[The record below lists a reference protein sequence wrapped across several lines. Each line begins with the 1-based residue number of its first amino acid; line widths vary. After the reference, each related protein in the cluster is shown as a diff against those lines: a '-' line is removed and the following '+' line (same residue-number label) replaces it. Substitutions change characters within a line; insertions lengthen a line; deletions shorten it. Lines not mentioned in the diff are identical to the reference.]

1 MRAVVV
7 RQLGDA
13 SSLTLD
19 EARAVPSLRPGEVL
33 VRNSF
38 AGLNFHDTYT
48 RSGLYPMPRPTDF
61 VVGCEGG
68 GVVAHVPA
76 GMVCGVK
83 EGDRVVYLQVHLEPH
98 PLIVSLA
105 RAQPN
110 IWSLCLRAGR
120 CARYL
125 CRVHA
130 RDCGQAHARAGRAVA
145 ASGHSG
151 R

>member
-19 EARAVPSLRPGEVL
+19 EARAVPSLGAGEVL

-76 GMVCGVK
+76 GLACGVK
-83 EGDRVVYLQVHLEPH
+83 EGDRVVYLQVHLARIQPADCQ
-98 PLIVSLA
+98 LGTRTALRLKSLPA
-105 RAQPN
+105 
-110 IWSLCLRAGR
+110 
-120 CARYL
+120 
-125 CRVHA
+125 CRTVCTVPMQST
-130 RDCGQAHARAGRAVA
+130 RP
-145 ASGHSG
+145 
-151 R
+151 